1 MKIAVVGL
9 AFSHPYSYTQI
20 LGRMGHTVSHV
31 WDDDPV
37 RLAEFATRFGATP
50 VSSPEAV
57 PSSGIDGVIVTG
69 RLPERIDHALVFVD
83 RGTPVYLGKPMV
95 ADAAQLNRL
104 GEAARRTKTP
114 VLTTSV
120 LRYAPA
126 LRSLRRHLD
135 QGRLGTP
142 VAARCL
148 SAHSIEL
155 YLKEPNVWQDDPA
168 RGGGT
173 LVTMGVHALEMLSVL
188 IGYRIRSV
196 SCRTGRRFHTR
207 SLSEDVAVLTI
218 EWADGLLGTV
228 DIVGA
233 VSGEFYGVEM
243 YGSDAVLR
251 ASIPKGDVRDHR
263 GASLG
268 DVDPWEEFGYT
279 GTMTAFMDMC
289 RTHDTPVP
297 LEESEA
303 IMRALLAARLSAA
316 SGQPVNPDTI
326 RTGGR

>member
-31 WDDDPV
+31 WDDDPA
-37 RLAEFATRFGATP
+37 RLTEFTVRFGATP

-57 PSSGIDGVIVTG
+57 PGGVNGVIVTG
-69 RLPERIDHALVFVD
+69 RLPERIEHALIFVD
-83 RGTPVYLGKPMV
+83 RGTPVYLGKPM
-95 ADAAQLNRL
+95 AANAAQLNRL
-104 GEAARRTKTP
+104 CETARRTGTP

-135 QGRLGTP
+135 QGRLGTA
-142 VAARCL
+142 VAAHCL

-155 YLKEPNVWQDDPA
+155 YLKEPNIWQDDPA

-173 LVTMGVHALEMLSVL
+173 LITMGVHALEMLSAL
-188 IGYRIRSV
+188 AGYRIRSV
-196 SCRTGRRFHTR
+196 SCRTGRRVHTR

-218 EWADGLLGTV
+218 EWANGLLGTV
-228 DIVGA
+228 DIIGGG
-233 VSGEFYGVEM
+233 VSGEFYGIEM

-251 ASIPKGDVRDHR
+251 ASIPKGDVRDHK

-268 DVDPWEEFGYT
+268 DVDPWEEFGYN
-279 GTMTAFMDMC
+279 GTMTAFVDMC
-289 RTHDTPVP
+289 RTRETPVP
-297 LEESEA
+297 LEESET
-303 IMRALLAARLSAA
+303 IMRALMAARLSAT
-316 SGQPVNPDTI
+316 SGQPVSLDTI
-326 RTGGR
+326 GGR

>member
-1 MKIAVVGL
+1 MVGL

-31 WDDDPV
+31 WDDDPS
-37 RLAEFATRFGATP
+37 RLTEFATRFGAAP
-50 VSSPEAV
+50 VSSPDAV
-57 PSSGIDGVIVTG
+57 PAGVDGVIVTG
-69 RLPERIDHALVFVD
+69 RLPERIDHALVFID

-95 ADAAQLNRL
+95 ANAAQLSRVV
-104 GEAARRTKTP
+104 EAVRRTGTP

-126 LRSLRRHLD
+126 ILSLRRHLD

-142 VAARCL
+142 VTAHCL

-155 YLKEPNVWQDDPA
+155 YLKEPHVWQDDPT

-173 LVTMGVHALEMLSVL
+173 LITMGVHALEMLSVL
-188 IGYRIRSV
+188 VGASIRAV
-196 SCRTGRRFHTR
+196 SCHTGRRFYTR

-218 EWADGLLGTV
+218 EWTDGLLGTV
-228 DIVGA
+228 DIVGG
-233 VSGEFYGVEM
+233 VSGEFYGIEM

-251 ASIPKGDVRDHR
+251 AAIPKGDVRDHR
-263 GASLG
+263 GAFLG

-289 RTHDTPVP
+289 RTHETPVP
-297 LEESEA
+297 LDESEA
-303 IMRALLAARLSAA
+303 IMRTLLAARLSAI
-316 SGQPVNPDTI
+316 SGQPVSPDTM
-326 RTGGR
+326 RMGGR

>member
-1 MKIAVVGL
+1 MKIAIVGL

-20 LGRMGHTVSHV
+20 LGRMGHMVSHV
-31 WDDDPV
+31 WDDDPA
-37 RLAEFATRFGATP
+37 RLTEFTTRFGATP

-57 PSSGIDGVIVTG
+57 PSIGIDGIVLTG
-69 RLPERIDHALVFVD
+69 RLPERVDHALLFLD

-95 ADAAQLNRL
+95 ANAAQLGRL
-104 GEAARRTKTP
+104 GEAVRRTGTP

-126 LRSLRRHLD
+126 LRSLRRQLD

-142 VAARCL
+142 VAAHCL

-173 LVTMGVHALEMLSVL
+173 LITMGVHALEMLSAL
-188 IGYRIRSV
+188 AGYGIGSV
-196 SCRTGRRFHTR
+196 SCRTGRRVHAR

-218 EWADGLLGTV
+218 EWANGLLGTV
-228 DIVGA
+228 DIIGG
-233 VSGEFYGVEM
+233 VSGEFYGIEM

-263 GASLG
+263 GLG

-279 GTMTAFMDMC
+279 GTMNAFMDMC
-289 RTHDTPVP
+289 RTRETPVP

-303 IMRALLAARLSAA
+303 IMRALLAAQVSAA
-316 SGQPVNPDTI
+316 SGQPVNPDTM